1 MISNASKKFVNSL
14 GGFLA
19 VFAVL
24 SLSVSCGE
32 ENREANVEETPVVEV
47 EQEPVAGAEEWDY
60 ENTDWEEAGD
70 NECGSKAQ
78 SPVNIVSEEVIE
90 ADLADLN
97 YDYKPFNIVVVDNGH
112 TVQVSGA
119 KDNIITVE
127 GKKFEFKQLHF
138 HNPSEHT
145 IDGNAYPME
154 MHLVHQEEGKDNL
167 VVLGIFIEEGGSN
180 EFLENVFTQ
189 IPSEE
194 GVEKETENTIDLN
207 NLLPK
212 DKTYYTYLG
221 SLTTPPCSV
230 GVDWKVF
237 KDPITA
243 SAEQI
248 DQFAERYANTA
259 RPVQDLDNRRVLKSM
274 K

>member
-1 MISNASKKFVNSL
+1 MILKAPKKYVSSL
-14 GGFLA
+14 GRFVA
-19 VFAVL
+19 VFFVL
-24 SLSVSCGE
+24 SLSMACGQ
-32 ENREANVEETPVVEV
+32 ENKEATVEETTVAEA
-47 EQEPVAGAEEWDY
+47 QNEPETGTKDWDY
-60 ENTDWEEAGD
+60 ENTDWEEVGD

-78 SPVNIVSEEVIE
+78 SPVNIVTEEVIE
-90 ADLADLN
+90 ADLAALN

-112 TVQVSGA
+112 TIEVSGA
-119 KDNIITVE
+119 EDNFITLK

-145 IDGNAYPME
+145 IDGKEYPME
-154 MHLVHQEEGKDNL
+154 MHLVHQEEGKENL
-167 VVLGIFIEEGGSN
+167 VVFGIFIEEGDSN

-207 NLLPK
+207 NVLPQ
-212 DKTYYTYLG
+212 DQTYYTYLG
-221 SLTTPPCSV
+221 SLTTPPCTV

-243 SAEQI
+243 TGEQI
-248 DQFAERYANTA
+248 RKFTDHYANSA
-259 RPVQDLDNRRVLKSM
+259 RPVQDLDNRRVLTSM